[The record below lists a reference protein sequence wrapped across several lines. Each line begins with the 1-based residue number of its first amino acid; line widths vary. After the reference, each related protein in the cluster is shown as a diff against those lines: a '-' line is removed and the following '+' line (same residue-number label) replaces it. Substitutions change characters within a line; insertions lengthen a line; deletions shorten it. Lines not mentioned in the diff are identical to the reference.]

1 MAGFY
6 QGERNPPEKTVYIS
20 NIPFDSKWQDMKDY
34 FNNEVGG
41 VAFCDIY
48 NGSNGPKGTGVV
60 TFKTGQ
66 KAKMAVT
73 KCHRKE
79 FEGRKLSIY
88 MGKENEAAAPGFGGF
103 NGSGMGPVSGAGHV
117 EEYGS
122 SRGNLYG
129 LNIQFLS
136 SLGIKGPLVPKVFV
150 ANLDYKVD
158 EKQLREVFKLSGKV
172 LEIDLLKDKDGKS
185 KGMALVEFSHPVEAV
200 QAISMFHQQ
209 TLFDRPMSVRMDA
222 LVNEEPHHQN
232 TGRTKLPPGL
242 KSIGMGLGTHGEP
255 LKDVASGDFA
265 RTCNEGYGGYGFD
278 AMRDTY
284 SGYGVRDTASRDAY
298 PTGRDSYTNGHGYG
312 GTREGYGTAG
322 YSNGYMNGSS
332 GFGGRMP
339 NDTIMVRNL
348 PGYMDWSGLKEV
360 FSQYG
365 EVVYCE
371 IQGRTGTGIIKY
383 ANETQAGRALKLADR
398 QRLGS
403 SMLDVTM
410 YTAGRY

>member
-41 VAFCDIY
+41 VSFCDIY

-66 KAKMAVT
+66 KAKMAVS

-88 MGKENEAAAPGFGGF
+88 MGKENEGPTPGFAGF
-103 NGSGMGPVSGAGHV
+103 S
-117 EEYGS
+117 GS
-122 SRGNLYG
+122 SAGDDYGRDRGSSNLYG

-136 SLGIKGPLVPKVFV
+136 SLGVKGPLVAKVFV

-265 RTCNEGYGGYGFD
+265 RTCTESYGFD
-278 AMRDTY
+278 GARETYNGYSREMGGRDGY
-284 SGYGVRDTASRDAY
+284 SGARDGYNGHSYGN
-298 PTGRDSYTNGHGYG
+298 GRESYGSSYGSNGYTNG
-312 GTREGYGTAG
+312 
-322 YSNGYMNGSS
+322 GSS
-332 GFGGRMP
+332 FGPQGGRM
-339 NDTIMVRNL
+339 DTIIVRNL
-348 PGYMDWSGLKEV
+348 PAYMDWTHLKEV

-365 EVVYCE
+365 EILFCE
-371 IQGRTGTGIIKY
+371 IQGRSGSGIIKF
-383 ANETQAGRALKLADR
+383 ATETQAGRAIKLADR
-398 QRLGS
+398 QRLGTC
-403 SMLDVTM
+403 MLDVTP
-410 YTAGRY
+410 YTANRY

>member
-41 VAFCDIY
+41 VSFCDIY

-66 KAKMAVT
+66 KAKMAVS

-88 MGKENEAAAPGFGGF
+88 MGKENEGPTPHAHGFGGF
-103 NGSGMGPVSGAGHV
+103 NGGMSAAGDDFGR
-117 EEYGS
+117 E
-122 SRGNLYG
+122 RGNLYG

-136 SLGIKGPLVPKVFV
+136 SLGVKGPLVPKVFV

-265 RTCNEGYGGYGFD
+265 RTCTENYGFD
-278 AMRDTY
+278 GGRDY
-284 SGYGVRDTASRDAY
+284 NGYGRDAGSRDAY
-298 PTGRDSYTNGHGYG
+298 NGGGRDPYNGGSYGSSRDGYGSSYVTNGYTNGTG
-312 GTREGYGTAG
+312 GG
-322 YSNGYMNGSS
+322 YSNGGS
-332 GFGGRMP
+332 GFGGRM
-339 NDTIMVRNL
+339 DTVMVRNL
-348 PGYMDWSGLKEV
+348 PGYMDWSHLKEV

-365 EVVYCE
+365 EVVFCE

-383 ANETQAGRALKLADR
+383 ATETQAGRAVKLADR

-403 SMLDVTM
+403 AVLDVSV
-410 YTAGRY
+410 YTAPRY

>member
-1 MAGFY
+1 MAGVY

-41 VAFCDIY
+41 VSFCDIF

-60 TFKTGQ
+60 TFKTTQ
-66 KAKMAVT
+66 KAKLAVS

-88 MGKENEAAAPGFGGF
+88 MGKESEDHAGGYGGF
-103 NGSGMGPVSGAGHV
+103 SGGGRAVDD
-117 EEYGS
+117 YGRERS
-122 SRGNLYG
+122 NLYG
-129 LNIQFLS
+129 LNVQFLS
-136 SLGIKGPLVPKVFV
+136 SLGVKGPLVNKVFV
-150 ANLDYKVD
+150 ANLDYKID

-172 LEIDLLKDKDGKS
+172 LEIDLLKDKDNKS
-185 KGMALVEFSHPVEAV
+185 KGMALIEFSHPVEAV

-209 TLFDRPMSVRMDA
+209 TLYDRPMSVRMDA

-242 KSIGMGLGTHGEP
+242 KSIGMGLGAHGEP

-265 RTCNEGYGGYGFD
+265 RTCTESYGFD
-278 AMRDTY
+278 RLHDSYNNGYSRDTGRE
-284 SGYGVRDTASRDAY
+284 GYNGVRESYNNGNSSYGHNGT
-298 PTGRDSYTNGHGYG
+298 RDSYGSNGYTNGHGG
-312 GTREGYGTAG
+312 
-322 YSNGYMNGSS
+322 SN
-332 GFGGRMP
+332 FGRM
-339 NDTIMVRNL
+339 DTIMVRNL
-348 PGYMDWSGLKEV
+348 PAYMDWTALKEV

-365 EVVYCE
+365 EILYCE
-371 IQGRTGTGIIKY
+371 IQGRSGTGIIKY
-383 ANETQAGRALKLADR
+383 ATETQAGRAIKLADR

-403 SMLDVTM
+403 CMVDVTP
-410 YTAGRY
+410 YTANRY